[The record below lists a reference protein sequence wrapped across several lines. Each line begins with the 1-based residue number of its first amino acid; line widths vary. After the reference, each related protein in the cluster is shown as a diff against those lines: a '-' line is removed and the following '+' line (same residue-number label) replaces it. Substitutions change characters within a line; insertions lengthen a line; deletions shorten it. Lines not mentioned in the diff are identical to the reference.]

1 MNNSIKTI
9 LGIKDPYLKLDEKN
23 FDNPIEDQPNQI
35 IVHLIQTYPMH
46 CPKCGHLMCKNGYK
60 TVNCLGPE
68 LHFKPTIWSIKKQKY
83 ICKASSSCPE
93 VVTKLAAVEDIHYR
107 NHISLAIKQRAMM
120 LLTKNESQSDLAKEL
135 NVSDWTIR
143 RVITNLDQF
152 FKPNYHWLPRHI
164 AFDDFKSGRFATSGM
179 SMILMNPVNHRTI
192 DVISSRTSK
201 SLKQYFYRHFTRKAR
216 LSVKLVVVD
225 LYQPYRP
232 LIHELFPY
240 AQIIADHFHIVA
252 QAYRVLQKIR
262 TKTMNYYGAGSHE
275 SRALKRFWK
284 LLLQKVSELDNV
296 RYHPCRNFKGA
307 WLTNSEVVDR
317 LLDMSPELKE
327 AYDYYQTLISA
338 IDNEDSA
345 ELQTLLNRKLTEL
358 PFKLQK
364 VQRTLRQHKD
374 EILCSFKYHLSNG
387 PIEGTNNKIK
397 VIKRTAYGFRNFY
410 HFRIGILIAL
420 KNSHLTVSSN
430 CKTKNSPSKMTA

>member
-83 ICKASSSCPE
+83 ICKASSCPE

-164 AFDDFKSGRFATSGM
+164 AFDDFKSGRFAPSGM
-179 SMILMNPVNHRTI
+179 SMILMNIENKRTLDI
-192 DVISSRTSK
+192 ILSRKNSYLRK
-201 SLKQYFYRHFTRKAR
+201 YFLRYDRSAR
-216 LSVKLVVVD
+216 LAVQTVTVD
-225 LYQPYRP
+225 LYTPYRH
-232 LIHELFPY
+232 LIHELFPH
-240 AQIIADHFHIVA
+240 ALIIADHFHIVA
-252 QAYRVLQKIR
+252 QAYRAFNKIR
-262 TKTMNYYGAGSHE
+262 IQVMNRAGAGTHKW
-275 SRALKRFWK
+275 RALKHFWK
-284 LLLQKVSELDNV
+284 LLLTPAN
-296 RYHPCRNFKGA
+296 
-307 WLTNSEVVDR
+307 
-317 LLDMSPELKE
+317 ELK
-327 AYDYYQTLISA
+327 YDNYWSRGLGINYYFLA
-338 IDNEDSA
+338 
-345 ELQTLLNRKLTEL
+345 
-358 PFKLQK
+358 
-364 VQRTLRQHKD
+364 
-374 EILCSFKYHLSNG
+374 SN
-387 PIEGTNNKIK
+387 
-397 VIKRTAYGFRNFY
+397 
-410 HFRIGILIAL
+410 
-420 KNSHLTVSSN
+420 
-430 CKTKNSPSKMTA
+430 

>member
-1 MNNSIKTI
+1 MNNLISFLT
-9 LGIKDPYLKLDEKN
+9 GINDPDLKLDVDGLEETKN
-23 FDNPIEDQPNQI
+23 LKI
-35 IVHLIQTYPMH
+35 IHLIKSGVCH
-46 CPKCGHLMCKNGYK
+46 CPVCGHKMLKNGFRQQEVRVK
-60 TVNCLGPE
+60 ALPIANVPTVL
-68 LHFKPTIWSIKKQKY
+68 LIRKQKY
-83 ICKASSSCPE
+83 ICPSMPDCPK
-93 VVTKLAAVEDIHYR
+93 VVTKLAEIDGIDR
-107 NHISLAIKQRAMM
+107 NCRITNDIKQAVI
-120 LLTKNESQSDLAKEL
+120 LDLPKNESQKDIAQDHQ
-135 NVSDWTIR
+135 VSPSTVGRIIDS
-143 RVITNLDQF
+143 LDNNF
-152 FKPNYHWLPRHI
+152 TPTANWLPRAI

-364 VQRTLRQHKD
+364 VQKTLRQHKD

-410 HFRIGILIAL
+410 HFRIRILIAL